1 MGMMSQPSPSSTLL
15 QAPLIEVKGVQKR
28 YGERLV
34 LDHIDLEV
42 YPGEVVAIIGPSG
55 CGKSTLL
62 KLISGLEEPTRGD
75 ITLYDDNMSMVF
87 QYSALFD
94 SLTVFEN
101 VAFSLMEKPDFDQL
115 SAHLSMKAKHRP
127 SRQYT
132 ESEMRYI
139 VEEKLALLG
148 LHDIEDLY
156 PSQLSGGMQ
165 KRVSFARA
173 IVSDPTII
181 LYDEPTAGLD
191 PIASTM
197 MENYILKLRDELHAA
212 SVVVT
217 HQPSTIHRTAD
228 RICLLFDGHIQWQ
241 GTVEDF
247 YSSDNPYAVQFVKAE
262 LDGPMT
268 SID

>member
-1 MGMMSQPSPSSTLL
+1 MTASP
-15 QAPLIEVKGVQKR
+15 PMIEASGIGKR
-28 YGERLV
+28 YDDRWV
-34 LDHIDLEV
+34 LRDIDLTV

-62 KLISGLEEPTRGD
+62 KVISGLEDPTQGHVQ
-75 ITLYDDNMSMVF
+75 LHDDNMSMVF

-101 VAFSLMEKPDFDQL
+101 VAFKLMERPDNDQL
-115 SAHLSMKAKHRP
+115 SHNVRARKACGPRRRC
-127 SRQYT
+127 S
-132 ESEMRYI
+132 EAEMRA
-139 VEEKLALLG
+139 VVKEKLALLG
-148 LHDIEDLY
+148 LTDIESLY

-173 IVSDPTII
+173 IVGDPAII

-197 MENYILKLRDELHAA
+197 MENYILKLSDELGAA

-217 HQPSTIHRTAD
+217 HQPSTIQRCAD
-228 RICLLFDGHIQWQ
+228 RIILLFDQKIQWH
-241 GTVEDF
+241 GTVDAF
-247 YSSDNPYAVQFVKAE
+247 YSTDNPFAHQFAHAE

-268 SID
+268 IAD